1 MVSAEGG
8 PTTLDQDRGD
18 PRNTYLARIGW
29 IDSNTVAIQQLNRL
43 QNRNDFL
50 SADVKSGA
58 VKRIFRDES
67 KQWVDIIEECRG
79 STAAAR
85 SSG

>member
-1 MVSAEGG
+1 MNSAARIGVVSAEGG
-8 PTTLDQDRGD
+8 PTTWIKTEGD

-50 SADVKSGA
+50 SADVKSGPPHLP
-58 VKRIFRDES
+58 R
-67 KQWVDIIEECRG
+67 
-79 STAAAR
+79 
-85 SSG
+85 